1 MKNIIKSG
9 FGIALAM
16 LMMLVACDPNEF
28 DKSELN
34 VGTAPTADEMSF
46 TVTQGEDAFHYK
58 LENLT
63 NVSGVATVK
72 WDFGNGSSGEGNNVI
87 AYYPLPGDYEITL
100 TISAT
105 DGTSGV
111 KTMSLEQTETDY
123 AFLDS
128 PVLTMISGG
137 ASVTEGKTWVVDSLA
152 SAHYGIGPASGNWP
166 EWWAASPLQKTG
178 SGSYDD
184 EFTFKMVDFIFDY
197 VNNGNSYAK
206 DYRLDDPNYSNP
218 VEVDGT
224 DAKVDFTP
232 AAANWSFSETDGTYY
247 ITLSSDKPSFFGFD
261 YGAVNNEYRIESITE
276 TNITLSCI
284 GGDGNRWY
292 NGLVLKGYV
301 KPTVTFNVDVQA
313 TGEENTWA
321 VSLTDLVIPDGLFVN
336 GFSVDFGDGS
346 EVMESDDATASL
358 ENTYMR
364 KGTYPI
370 SVTVKASNEDLA
382 STSSITVDNHHSA
395 YVPFLLDMMV
405 MYVDNSEVE
414 LSPILGQDCGVNLV
428 DNPDRIYPNKGAKVL
443 HYSKENQQWANAYM
457 QLPAGYRFDIGNN
470 SVFKI
475 MVFGKAGQEV
485 LLKLENTDKG
495 GNAWQTGTYDVIYT
509 IQEDDTWEVA
519 EFDFAGV
526 AAGYDWTGD
535 QFTSDV
541 TTDTRFSQDFYNVV
555 RIMLNPGN
563 GDGAHEFY
571 FDDLAGPH
579 VEGVKSGR
587 SN

>member
-9 FGIALAM
+9 FGIALVM
-16 LMMLVACDPNEF
+16 LMFLVACDPNEF

-34 VGTAPTADEMSF
+34 GSTAPTTEQMSF
-46 TVTQGEDAFHYK
+46 SVEQGEDAYHYN

-63 NVSGVATVK
+63 PLSGITTVK
-72 WDFGNGSSGEGNNVI
+72 WDFGNGSTGEGNSVI
-87 AYYPLPGDYEITL
+87 AYYPLPGTYELTL
-100 TISAT
+100 TITAADGSEGIKTAT
-105 DGTSGV
+105 ID
-111 KTMSLEQTETDY
+111 QTETDY
-123 AFLDS
+123 EFLDS

-137 ASVTEGKTWVVDSLA
+137 ASASEGKTWVVDSLT
-152 SAHYGIGPASGNWP
+152 SGHFGIGDPALNTP
-166 EWWAASPLQKTG
+166 NWWAATPLQKTG

-184 EFTFKMVDFIFDY
+184 EFTFKLVDFIFDY

-206 DYRLDDPNYSNP
+206 DFRLDDSNYSNP

-232 AAANWSFSETDGTYY
+232 ADANWSFSEVDGTYY
-247 ITLSSDKPSFFGFD
+247 ITLSSEKPSFFGFD

-276 TNITLSCI
+276 TNMTLSCI

-301 KPTVTFNVDVQA
+301 KPIVSFNLDVEA

-321 VSLTDLVIPDGLFVN
+321 VSLADLVIPDGLFVN
-336 GFSVDFGDGS
+336 GFSVDFGDGG
-346 EVMESDDATASL
+346 ELMETEDVNATL

-364 KGTYPI
+364 KGTYPVT
-370 SVTVKASNEDLA
+370 VTVKASNEDLV
-382 STSSITVDNHHSA
+382 STSSIVVENHHST
-395 YVPFLLDMMV
+395 YEPFLLDMMV

-414 LSPILGQDCGVNLV
+414 LSPVLGQDCAVSLV
-428 DNPDRIYPNKGAKVL
+428 ENPDRIYPNKGANVL
-443 HYSKENQQWANAYM
+443 HYSKENQEWANAYM

-470 SVFKI
+470 SVFKV
-475 MVFGKAGQEV
+475 MVYGKAGQQV

-509 IQEDDTWEVA
+509 IQEDDTWEQA
-519 EFDFAGV
+519 EFDFSGV

-541 TTDTRFSQDFYNVV
+541 TTDTRFSQDFYNVI

-563 GDGAHEFY
+563 KDGVHEFY

-579 VEGVKSGR
+579 VEGVKSGKL
-587 SN
+587 N

>member
-72 WDFGNGSSGEGNNVI
+72 WDFGNGSSGEGNSVI

-111 KTMSLEQTETDY
+111 KTMNVEQTETDY

-284 GGDGNRWY
+284 GGDGNRWF

>member
-284 GGDGNRWY
+284 GGDGNRWF

-336 GFSVDFGDGS
+336 SFSVDFGDGS

>member
-336 GFSVDFGDGS
+336 SFSVDFGDGS